1 MGRAPCCDK
10 ANAEKGPWS
19 SEEDA
24 KLKSFINQN
33 GTGGNWITL
42 PRKAGLRR
50 CGKSCRLRWINY
62 LRPDIKHGSFTSQED
77 RIICQL
83 HEQIGS
89 RWSKICAQLPGR
101 TDNEIKNHWNT
112 RLKKKLFQPVN
123 TNAYHYRHPSSHEI
137 SSRTQSELDF
147 QNQGVSLAVRG
158 SSFHGRQLYNMCPLY
173 MYGSQL
179 SQQQFPVGFHP
190 YPRVME
196 GANGALSLPI
206 TLQGGFENQYQQQQ
220 QMRTGF
226 VTDNVDETFRNRLL
240 EIQNLLEGD
249 IVAGRTTTSNSDISM
264 DERFRNPDSS
274 IKNDYLEDDYL
285 IDTL

>member
-10 ANAEKGPWS
+10 ANVEKGPWS

-62 LRPDIKHGSFTSQED
+62 LRPDIKHGSLTSQED

-89 RWSKICAQLPGR
+89 RWSKIAAQLPGR

-112 RLKKKLFQPVN
+112 RLKKKLFQP
-123 TNAYHYRHPSSHEI
+123 
-137 SSRTQSELDF
+137 
-147 QNQGVSLAVRG
+147 
-158 SSFHGRQLYNMCPLY
+158 
-173 MYGSQL
+173 L

-196 GANGALSLPI
+196 DANGALSLPI